1 MKGDVYSLMVGAL
14 LCGAW
19 STGNAAEPGAFRE
32 QRLPSHEAELL
43 KDRLQN
49 GDRPRLGIA
58 MSGGGIRSSLFNIG
72 VLKALYD
79 QGVLDDVDIVSS
91 VSGGSYTTYWLYTN
105 QMAAPDQRFGYRA
118 LDDQHFPERVCEII
132 TEGNFVKTTTMA
144 RYFATGVFSG
154 FAGARSMYQN
164 ALVRTYGDQDAGPI
178 HIDQLAPLVAAG
190 QAPYLIVNASTR
202 GRAEKKLPWQQRL
215 FEFTPLHYGN
225 VERGYSPWNG
235 RQHPMQVAA
244 VTSGAAIAPLSRT
257 FESPWGADA
266 GGSVKLYDGGKTE
279 NLGAVAPLLRGTGRL
294 IVVDAQLDKE
304 SNPFEAYVRLKNNL
318 APLHI
323 DVSIP
328 AIDADPRQ
336 QVSRFA
342 GTARSQAVT
351 TQLDYIKMRIPA
363 SLRAEMAATPVE
375 VMQQGADFKDR
386 YYDALEANRAG
397 GNWNCSSVAG
407 MTGDFRNWLL
417 FDTDQYMKWSE
428 SHGLYR
434 TLTRVLPDRQ
444 EFPEHSTVDQSFY
457 LDQAMA
463 YIGLGYLVT
472 MRDSPVS
479 ASR

>member
-1 MKGDVYSLMVGAL
+1 MKGEVYSLLAGAL

-19 STGNAAEPGAFRE
+19 TTGNAADAPALRDL
-32 QRLPSHEAELL
+32 RLPAHEAELL
-43 KDRLQN
+43 RDRLQDA
-49 GDRPRLGIA
+49 DRPRLGLA

-105 QMAAPDQRFGYRA
+105 QMAAPGQRFGYRA
-118 LDDQHFPERVCEII
+118 LDDRHFPERVCEII
-132 TEGNFVKTTTMA
+132 TEGNFVRTTTMA

-178 HIDQLAPLVAAG
+178 NIDQLAPLVAAG
-190 QAPYLIVNASTR
+190 QAPYLVVNASTR
-202 GRAEKKLPWQQRL
+202 GRNEKKRPWQQRL

-225 VERGYSPWNG
+225 GERGYSPWEG

-244 VTSGAAIAPLSRT
+244 VTSGAAVAPLSRR
-257 FESPWGADA
+257 FESPWGPAA
-266 GGSVKLYDGGKTE
+266 GGYVKLYDGGKTE

-304 SNPFEAYVRLKNNL
+304 SNPFEAYFRLKKNL
-318 APLHI
+318 QGLDI

-336 QVSRFA
+336 DVSRFA
-342 GTARSQAVT
+342 GTARSEAVT

-363 SLRAEMAATPVE
+363 SLRAEMAATPADT
-375 VMQQGADFKDR
+375 MQRGADFKKR
-386 YYDALEANRAG
+386 YYDTLEANQANG
-397 GNWNCSSVAG
+397 SWSCGAVAG
-407 MTGDFRNWLL
+407 IAGDFHDWLL
-417 FDTDQYMKWSE
+417 FDTAQYMKWSE
-428 SHGLYR
+428 GHGVYR
-434 TLTRVLPDRQ
+434 TLTRALPGRQ

-457 LDQAMA
+457 LDQAVA

-472 MRDSPVS
+472 MRDSPVP
-479 ASR
+479 AGE